1 MRQAANPLNLT
12 ASALTPS
19 AQRSWRRP
27 RSAVSGRLRGLAALP
42 HPAPDGVPARPL

>member
-27 RSAVSGRLRGLAALP
+27 RSAVSGRTSWSRSS
-42 HPAPDGVPARPL
+42 PAPRAGWGTC